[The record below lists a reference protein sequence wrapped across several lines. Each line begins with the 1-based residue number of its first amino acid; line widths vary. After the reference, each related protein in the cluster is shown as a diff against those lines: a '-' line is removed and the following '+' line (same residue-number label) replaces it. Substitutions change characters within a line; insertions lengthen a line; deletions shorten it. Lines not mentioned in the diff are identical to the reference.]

1 MRPMA
6 DTTFKLNY
14 AGVGELLKSDDMM
27 AVCRKYAEEISDR
40 AGDGYE
46 ISEYVGQ
53 TRVNVSVYAATDEA
67 MKECYED
74 NTLLKALGV

>member
-1 MRPMA
+1 MRHMA
-6 DTTFKLNY
+6 ETTFKLNY
-14 AGVGELLKSDDMM
+14 AGVGDLLKSDEMM
-27 AVCRKYAEEISDR
+27 AACRKYAEDIQAS

-53 TRVNVSVYAATDEA
+53 NRVNVSVYAATEEA